1 MKNEFMNKLSE
12 FIYVNIT
19 DRYDVCRVLER
30 QRAENGIKALR
41 THLGSA
47 IFITAT
53 DKDKKNKH
61 IVSEDKLRD
70 GEVSAVTYSVGN
82 YAIRESVMLYK
93 DDDDNYYTSRVPAD
107 KEQIE
112 NFKKQHNERSI
123 IFIDVDG
130 CRPVREIR
138 AANMN
143 DAEPKWRFVCLAT
156 SAKSLVWSES
166 IDFIGT
172 VKKNVF
178 VPDKKSDLFVLVNY
192 MGDSFSTETW
202 HRFTHKGEAKEYKVH
217 PYDIGSDERRWEW

>member
-1 MKNEFMNKLSE
+1 MSKIINAVIKKAIEQNAFEETM
-12 FIYVNIT
+12 
-19 DRYDVCRVLER
+19 RER
-30 QRAENGIKALR
+30 CICGAIESLR
-41 THLGSA
+41 THFGAGVIVTSA
-47 IFITAT
+47 NI
-53 DKDKKNKH
+53 KNKRE
-61 IVSEDKLRD
+61 VSEDKLRK
-70 GEVSAVTYSVGN
+70 GEVSAVTYTVGN
-82 YAIRESVMLYK
+82 YVIRESVMLYK
-93 DDDDNYYTSRVPAD
+93 DDVNNDYLMKIPAE
-107 KEQIE
+107 KEQVE
-112 NFKKQHNERSI
+112 KFREEYGEGSI
-123 IFIDVDG
+123 IFIDLDD
-130 CRPVREIR
+130 CRPVTEIH

-172 VKKNVF
+172 MKKNVF